1 MLFLQAL
8 ISFAVVDILPTS
20 AQTATSSSPTTQ
32 YTITAKDI
40 TAKFIPYGARLTSL
54 VVPDRNGKDQDVV
67 LGYDD
72 TSKYITDT
80 ETNHTYFG
88 PVVGRFANRIV
99 RTDRTAKTIQQLT
112 TP

>member
-1 MLFLQAL
+1 MYFLQAL
-8 ISFAVVDILPTS
+8 GVFASVGILPAI
-20 AQTATSSSPTTQ
+20 AQNSTASSPLAE
-32 YTITAKDI
+32 YTLTADNI

-54 VVPDRNGKDQDVV
+54 VVPDRSGNDQDVV

-72 TSKYITDT
+72 TAQYVTDT

-99 RTDRTAKTIQQLT
+99 RRSEFPKEIPLTIY
-112 TP
+112 